1 MKGLFEL
8 EIKGATKLSSG
19 KVREIYQAGENYLV
33 VATDRLSAFD
43 CVLTDPIPRKG
54 EVLTRLSAF
63 WFQTFAEIPN
73 HFLTLNPEEFPE
85 PFRRFAEVLAGRSM
99 LVQPARPLP
108 VECVVRGYLA
118 GSAWIEYQNGG
129 TVGGRSLP
137 AGLRGAEKLPEPLFT
152 PSTKAATGH
161 DLPLTWTQCV
171 DLLGGP
177 TAEEVRELS
186 LEVYRRGS
194 ELAAN
199 RGIII
204 ADTKFE
210 FGWRKDQ
217 LLLIDECL
225 TPDSS
230 RFWPQSGYRPGTNP
244 PSFDKQFVRDYLNG
258 LTWDKNP
265 PAPRLPPEII
275 EQTSAKYQ
283 EAYQRLTGH
292 PLSAA

>member
-1 MKGLFEL
+1 VKGLL
-8 EIKGATKLSSG
+8 EVEIEGATKLSSG

-43 CVLTDPIPRKG
+43 CVLPDPIPRKG
-54 EVLTRLSAF
+54 EVLNRLSAF
-63 WFQTFAEIPN
+63 WFQAFTEVPN
-73 HFLTLNPEEFPE
+73 HFLTLNPEEFPA
-85 PFRRFAEVLAGRSM
+85 PFPRFAESLAGRSM
-99 LVQPARPLP
+99 LVLPARPLP

-118 GSAWIEYQNGG
+118 GSAWSEYQNRG
-129 TVGGRSLP
+129 TVGGYGMP
-137 AGLRGAEKLPEPLFT
+137 AGLSEAEKLPEPLFT
-152 PSTKAATGH
+152 PSTKAAAGH
-161 DLPLTWTQCV
+161 DLPLTWTECR
-171 DLLGGP
+171 DLLGAT
-177 TAEEVRELS
+177 TAEKVRELS
-186 LEVYRRGS
+186 LHIYRRGS
-194 ELAAN
+194 ELAAD

-210 FGWRKDQ
+210 FGWRQDQ

-275 EQTSAKYQ
+275 EKTSAKYQ
-283 EAYQRLTGH
+283 EAYQRLTGL
-292 PLSAA
+292 PLSAP

>member
-43 CVLTDPIPRKG
+43 CVLPDPIPRKG

-63 WFQTFAEIPN
+63 WFQTLAEIPN
-73 HFLTLNPEEFPE
+73 HFLTLNPEEFPDL
-85 PFRRFAEVLAGRSM
+85 FRGFAEVLAGRSM

-118 GSAWIEYQNGG
+118 GSAWIEYQHGG

-137 AGLRGAEKLPEPLFT
+137 AGLREAEKLPEPLFT

-161 DLPLTWTQCV
+161 DLPLSWTQCV
-171 DLLGGP
+171 DLLGGSA
-177 TAEEVRELS
+177 AEEVRELS
-186 LEVYRRGS
+186 LDIYRRGS

-199 RGIII
+199 QGIII

-210 FGWRKDQ
+210 FGWHEDQ

-275 EQTSAKYQ
+275 ERTSAKYQ
-283 EAYQRLTGH
+283 EAYQRLTGR

>member
-1 MKGLFEL
+1 
-8 EIKGATKLSSG
+8 
-19 KVREIYQAGENYLV
+19 
-33 VATDRLSAFD
+33 
-43 CVLTDPIPRKG
+43 
-54 EVLTRLSAF
+54 
-63 WFQTFAEIPN
+63 
-73 HFLTLNPEEFPE
+73 
-85 PFRRFAEVLAGRSM
+85 M
-99 LVQPARPLP
+99 LVQPASPLS

-118 GSAWIEYQNGG
+118 GSASIEYQNRGA
-129 TVGGRSLP
+129 VGGHSLP
-137 AGLRGAEKLPEPLFT
+137 AGLREAEKLPEPLFT
-152 PSTKAATGH
+152 PSTKAAAGH

-186 LEVYRRGS
+186 LDVYRRGS
-194 ELAAN
+194 ELAAQQ
-199 RGIII
+199 GIII

-210 FGWRKDQ
+210 FGWREDQ

-283 EAYQRLTGH
+283 EAYQRLTGR
-292 PLSAA
+292 PLSAP